1 VAANSAI
8 QVSLSVSA
16 LVGPPLAGVVAGLT
30 GQPAAALAMDAGVL
44 LLRTSAL
51 LLFSFNVMLGGTL
64 GQLVVFGRVVP
75 GLGSL
80 PLSLLYSA
88 EGVARS
94 SRLFWRPSSG
104 GGGRW
109 AGLSWP
115 RCRCPLW
122 RCWS

>member
-1 VAANSAI
+1 
-8 QVSLSVSA
+8 
-16 LVGPPLAGVVAGLT
+16 
-30 GQPAAALAMDAGVL
+30 MDAGVL

-88 EGVARS
+88 EGVGAVVAAFLVLLNAAAALFTGLRS
-94 SRLFWRPSSG
+94 DTTTAQSG
-104 GGGRW
+104 PEEQEPGHLMVREDG
-109 AGLSWP
+109 
-115 RCRCPLW
+115 
-122 RCWS
+122 